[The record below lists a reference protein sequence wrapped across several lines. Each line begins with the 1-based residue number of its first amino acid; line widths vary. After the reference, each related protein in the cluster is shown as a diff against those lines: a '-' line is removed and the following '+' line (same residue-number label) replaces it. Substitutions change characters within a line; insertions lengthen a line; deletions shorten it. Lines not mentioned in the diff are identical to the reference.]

1 MSTDQNI
8 SRLQSLLREP
18 IFHFFIMALMIFA
31 IYGISNK
38 DRKSV
43 LELDQREIEARLF
56 MQEMA
61 SGQALNEEQREYLTS
76 AFVEEQILV
85 QEAIKMGLDNDAR
98 IHDILAQKMRH
109 VLSGDIIQPSQEEL
123 QTFYNGNLERYR
135 TLPSLDANEI
145 VFNTREGLPDEVK
158 NALASGADAAELLE
172 LEAGNAD
179 PLPNVNNLD
188 LSNIFDDE
196 FASRVFSAEI
206 GAWQGPFLSNRGQH
220 WLQVT
225 SKSASRLPPLNEI
238 RDRVRLEWIGAEE
251 DLRLQVQ
258 INRLW
263 DQYSVRISDAEAE
276 H

>member
-276 H
+276 Y

>member
-8 SRLQSLLREP
+8 SRLQSFLREP
-18 IFHFFIMALMIFA
+18 TFHFFIMALVIFA
-31 IYGISNK
+31 VYGISSSTQEN
-38 DRKSV
+38 V
-43 LELDQREIEARLF
+43 LELDQREIDARLF

-61 SGQALNEEQREYLTS
+61 SGQALSEEQRDYLTS

-85 QEAIKMGLDNDAR
+85 QEALKMGLDNDAR

-109 VLSGDIIQPSQEEL
+109 VLSGDVIQPSQEEL
-123 QTFYNGNLERYR
+123 QTFYDSNLERYR

-145 VFNTREGLPDEVK
+145 VFNTREELSVEVS
-158 NALASGADAAELLE
+158 NALASGADAATLLE

-196 FASRVFSAEI
+196 FAERVFSAET
-206 GAWQGPFLSNRGQH
+206 GSWQGPFLSNRGQH

-225 SKSASRLPPLNEI
+225 SRTDSRLPPLTEI
-238 RDRVRLEWIGAEE
+238 RDRVRLEWIAAEE
-251 DLRLQVQ
+251 DLRLQAQ

-263 DQYSVRISDAEAE
+263 EQYSIRISNAEAE
-276 H
+276 Q

>member
-123 QTFYNGNLERYR
+123 QTYYNGNLERYR

-276 H
+276 Y

>member
-1 MSTDQNI
+1 
-8 SRLQSLLREP
+8 
-18 IFHFFIMALMIFA
+18 MALMIFA

-196 FASRVFSAEI
+196 FATRVFSAEI

>member
-56 MQEMA
+56 KQEMA

>member
-263 DQYSVRISDAEAE
+263 DQYSVRINDAEAE

>member
-123 QTFYNGNLERYR
+123 QTYYNGNLERYR